1 MKRFVLATTLAS
13 LLVATISAPL
23 TQAQS
28 GVGGGQALEIGPPVL
43 NLTANPGQ
51 VIQSSINIRDV
62 STTDLIV
69 TNEINDF
76 TANGEDGTPQILL
89 DNAETSPYSIRSWI
103 QPLDQITLK
112 TKEIKAV
119 PITIYVPADAAPGGY
134 YGIIRFTGTA
144 PNLDQTGVALSASLG
159 TLIFLR
165 VSGDVK
171 EEVSIDRFFAN
182 TGGVEYPL
190 YEFKPVTLSVRLKNT
205 GNIYEQ
211 PAGLITVKDMFGKPV
226 VNLPVN
232 AEERV
237 ILPDSTRKFDQVID
251 ETNIGNGLMFGRYT
265 AEVTIKYGSNGQSVT
280 STTSF
285 WVIPYKLI
293 IAGIIIL
300 IVAFFVL
307 RIFIRRYNQH
317 IVQKATGVKPVK
329 APKAPK
335 PAKRLSFKRPKN
347 GK

>member
-1 MKRFVLATTLAS
+1 MKRFILTTTIASLVLATLLAPFAS
-13 LLVATISAPL
+13 
-23 TQAQS
+23 AQS
-28 GVGGGQALEIGPPVL
+28 GAGGGQALEIGPPVL

-62 STTDLIV
+62 SKVDLLV
-69 TNEINDF
+69 SNEINDF
-76 TANGEDGTPQILL
+76 TANGEDGTPQIIL
-89 DNAETSPYSIRSWI
+89 DTTQTSPYSIRSWI
-103 QPLDQITLK
+103 QPLEQITLK
-112 TKEIKAV
+112 SKEIKSI

-165 VSGDVK
+165 VNGEVK
-171 EEVSIDRFFAN
+171 EDISIDRFFAN

-190 YEFKPVTLSVRLKNT
+190 YEFKPVTLSVRLKNN

-211 PAGLITVKDMFGKPV
+211 PTGLVTVKDMFGKAV

-251 ETNIGNGLMFGRYT
+251 ETNIGTGLMFGRYT
-265 AEVTIKYGSNGQSVT
+265 AEVTIKYGSKGQSVT

-293 IAGIIIL
+293 IAGIILL
-300 IVAFFVL
+300 IVAFFLL

-329 APKAPK
+329 PAK
-335 PAKRLSFKRPKN
+335 PAKTAQKQGLKRFKRNK
-347 GK
+347 